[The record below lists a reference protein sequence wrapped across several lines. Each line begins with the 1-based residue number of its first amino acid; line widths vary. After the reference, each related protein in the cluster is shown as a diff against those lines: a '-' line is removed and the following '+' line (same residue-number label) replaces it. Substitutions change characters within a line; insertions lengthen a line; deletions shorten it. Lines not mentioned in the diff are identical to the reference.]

1 MVETYKSHEGKR
13 YADTKFTFHPMGL
26 LRNYPDFIATK
37 KILVNKTNFLK
48 NNLIFKNV
56 IIGFYMAMFDKIGH
70 PL

>member
-1 MVETYKSHEGKR
+1 
-13 YADTKFTFHPMGL
+13 MGL

-48 NNLIFKNV
+48 NNLIF